1 MRPREIEDLNG
12 GKKEIYIEDK
22 KPWENV

>member
-1 MRPREIEDLNG
+1 MRPREIEDLDG